1 MNVLFLDIDGVLQ
14 PYSFQDRFN
23 HDLDELQKELAVK
36 YNDEAYLQ
44 MDKYDLG
51 AVFYDW
57 YQPSL
62 DLLKKVLDDNKCKI
76 VVHSGWRIGKNKGDM
91 ARLLKLHGLDKYYID
106 DVGPE
111 EKPEAIK
118 KYIATHPEITNY
130 VVVDDDTW
138 TFKNFGDHLC
148 LTDIS
153 LTQEDVD
160 RINQIFNNLSVDQN
174 TQ

>member
-1 MNVLFLDIDGVLQ
+1 
-14 PYSFQDRFN
+14 
-23 HDLDELQKELAVK
+23 
-36 YNDEAYLQ
+36 
-44 MDKYDLG
+44 
-51 AVFYDW
+51 
-57 YQPSL
+57 
-62 DLLKKVLDDNKCKI
+62 
-76 VVHSGWRIGKNKGDM
+76 M